1 MKQLFNKVWNTK
13 KKKRNKNEYI
23 ETREVDTSR
32 EVELTYFD
40 YIDIRVDEFI
50 EEKERGRKTSQLR
63 QRWTIKIPKTEHE
76 QTPADKLLRGLLD
89 QAIKYRD
96 TENNKTKLSGGHME
110 NHRHFDNVLM
120 DFVKTYDHDFVGT
133 NYQPVKKLAE

>member
-1 MKQLFNKVWNTK
+1 MKQLFSRVNNTK

-32 EVELTYFD
+32 EVELTYYD
-40 YIDIRVDEFI
+40 EIDIRVDELI
-50 EEKERGRKTSQLR
+50 KEKERGRITSQLR

-89 QAIKYRD
+89 LAIKCRD
-96 TENNKTKLSGGHME
+96 SENNKTKLSGGHME
-110 NHRHFDNVLM
+110 KSFPFRPSDDGLRKNVRSRSCR
-120 DFVKTYDHDFVGT
+120 Y
-133 NYQPVKKLAE
+133 